1 MENGA
6 GNGVAV
12 AAAAAWNFAPN
23 ETLLD
28 LTALSVRGVLGRV
41 KAGMVADG
49 GGARAVVPMGHGDPS
64 AFPCF
69 RTAPEAVDAVAG
81 ALRSGEHNSY
91 ATSVGLK
98 PARRLLLGCA
108 SPWLV
113 FFPLFN
119 PYFIQIQPLD
129 SETI

>member
-1 MENGA
+1 MEDGA

-12 AAAAAWNFAPN
+12 AAAAAGWNFAPN
-23 ETLLD
+23 KALLG
-28 LTALSVRGVLGRV
+28 LTALSVRGVLNRV

-49 GGARAVVPMGHGDPS
+49 GGARPVVPMGHGDPS

-91 ATSVGLK
+91 ATSVGLE
-98 PARRLLLGCA
+98 PARR
-108 SPWLV
+108 
-113 FFPLFN
+113 
-119 PYFIQIQPLD
+119 
-129 SETI
+129 

>member
-23 ETLLD
+23 EALLG

-49 GGARAVVPMGHGDPS
+49 GGARPVVPMGNGDPS

-69 RTAPEAVDAVAG
+69 PTAPEAVDAVAG

-91 ATSVGLK
+91 ATSVGLE
-98 PARRLLLGCA
+98 PARR
-108 SPWLV
+108 
-113 FFPLFN
+113 
-119 PYFIQIQPLD
+119 
-129 SETI
+129 

>member
-1 MENGA
+1 MEDGA

-12 AAAAAWNFAPN
+12 AVAAAGWNFAPN
-23 ETLLD
+23 KALLG
-28 LTALSVRGVLGRV
+28 LTALSVRGVLNRV

-49 GGARAVVPMGHGDPS
+49 GGARARPVVPMGHGDPS

-91 ATSVGLK
+91 ASSVGLE
-98 PARRLLLGCA
+98 PARR
-108 SPWLV
+108 
-113 FFPLFN
+113 
-119 PYFIQIQPLD
+119 
-129 SETI
+129 